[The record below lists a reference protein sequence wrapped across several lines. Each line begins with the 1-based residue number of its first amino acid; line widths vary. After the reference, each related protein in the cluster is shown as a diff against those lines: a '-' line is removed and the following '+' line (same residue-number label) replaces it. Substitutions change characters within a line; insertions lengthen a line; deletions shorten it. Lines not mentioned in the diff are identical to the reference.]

1 MKKFKLVKLL
11 IVSVFMFGIMSK
23 MTSVEAKTHHNPIVF
38 VHGFGGTQYNFH
50 SIQNYLYTQG
60 WNRNQFYSINL
71 NSKSGDNKVNGPQ
84 ISKYVKQVQHETG
97 ANKVD
102 LVGHSLGGK
111 NIMYYIKNLDGGK
124 NVANVVTLGGANGLT
139 TNTAIPGTDSQHKI
153 LYTSIYSR
161 TDGVVPNQLSYLI
174 GGKNIILTK
183 IDHISLLFNSTVKQ
197 HIKYA
202 LEGNGMNT
210 N

>member
-1 MKKFKLVKLL
+1 
-11 IVSVFMFGIMSK
+11 
-23 MTSVEAKTHHNPIVF
+23 
-38 VHGFGGTQYNFH
+38 
-50 SIQNYLYTQG
+50 
-60 WNRNQFYSINL
+60 
-71 NSKSGDNKVNGPQ
+71 
-84 ISKYVKQVQHETG
+84 
-97 ANKVD
+97 
-102 LVGHSLGGK
+102 
-111 NIMYYIKNLDGGK
+111 MYYIKNLDGGK

-174 GGKNIILTK
+174 GGKNIVLTK

-202 LEGNGMNT
+202 LEVT
-210 N
+210 V